1 LSDIQ
6 ELSLYP
12 HACKSVDDERP
23 SGKALE
29 RNMKACTSIESM
41 QVNRV
46 KAVVILFEEQDL
58 LIRRISSEHR
68 DFGCGFS

>member
-1 LSDIQ
+1 
-6 ELSLYP
+6 
-12 HACKSVDDERP
+12 
-23 SGKALE
+23 
-29 RNMKACTSIESM
+29 MKACASIESM

-68 DFGCGFS
+68 DFGCGFFLMVSIAGSSGDEIPGERKAYATLA

>member
-1 LSDIQ
+1 
-6 ELSLYP
+6 
-12 HACKSVDDERP
+12 
-23 SGKALE
+23 
-29 RNMKACTSIESM
+29 MKACTSIESM